1 MLCEVDIEL
10 YAGRGER
17 ARERLQRDL
26 RPLTTSLLGNVQII
40 RALTSFARG
49 RCAIASL
56 AAAGA
61 DRPARL
67 AEARRMAGRLK
78 RERMPWTA
86 PLASILRAACANE
99 ARDYP
104 LALASLRAAVAD
116 AESADMA
123 MYAAAA
129 RHRLGSALGGDEG
142 RELLRQAEGAMA
154 LEDVRAPA
162 RFAAL
167 LVPGRWTSKEMGG
180 SGVSVPE

>member
-1 MLCEVDIEL
+1 
-10 YAGRGER
+10 
-17 ARERLQRDL
+17 
-26 RPLTTSLLGNVQII
+26 
-40 RALTSFARG
+40 
-49 RCAIASL
+49 
-56 AAAGA
+56 
-61 DRPARL
+61 
-67 AEARRMAGRLK
+67 MAGRLK

-104 LALASLRAAVAD
+104 LALASLRAAVAE

-142 RELLRQAEGAMA
+142 RELLRQAEAAMA